1 MRAIHWV
8 RSRQE
13 ERELAWWLSLA
24 AYDMR
29 DRSLNNRIY
38 LLYLILFFTVWTFI
52 TLTLF
57 ASGGAIVLHLI
68 NPTDPVRAAA
78 FLEVLLMG
86 VWSVYS
92 FWQSFKR
99 SPIVFS
105 EQDGFLIGQTPV
117 SRRHVAIR
125 WFLMP
130 WLKSAVPFWLAAITL
145 GFSVAETN
153 MAGAINESRILEYAV
168 YGLRAWLAI
177 LPVHLALYS
186 LHWSVGISR
195 LQKDFERRWL
205 AWLVIPASVLFF
217 SFLLIFTFD
226 IAGSSLVPWINI
238 AEAVVY
244 PLRAGFAHSQI
255 SDWLFP
261 GGIFA
266 LFALGLMVWRSS
278 TFSLSRAA
286 EETRETELVQSAI
299 QYGFSSYAEQLQ
311 TQQRLGVKR
320 APSKLP
326 SAAGAGI
333 LIWKDILQSQRSF
346 RLSAIFVWLGM
357 LMVTVFFSFLPDIGS
372 RALAVAFL
380 IIQIEQVSVIRLR
393 DDLSRWSLVRQLPI
407 SPKKFLKFELSSA
420 YLLSVLICVI
430 GLVIGSIIFRT
441 SIDGLAVLIPGIAA
455 GAAGMAAFD
464 VLRRSRS
471 DLLNDGTAPALSAGG
486 IILGLII
493 AAVPLLIDALI
504 PGGVGLGM
512 AALLSLGLG
521 FMAFNLA
528 ARSFRNLGG
537 S

>member
-1 MRAIHWV
+1 MRAIHWI
-8 RSRQE
+8 RSWQE

-38 LLYLILFFTVWTFI
+38 LLYLILFFAVWIFI

-57 ASGGAIVLHLI
+57 ASGGAVILGLL
-68 NPTDPVRAAA
+68 NPIDPVRAAT
-78 FLEVLLMG
+78 FIEVLLIG

-92 FWQSFKR
+92 FVQSLKR
-99 SPIVFS
+99 SPVVFS
-105 EQDGFLIGQTPV
+105 DQDGFLIGQTPV
-117 SRRHVAIR
+117 SRRQVTIR

-130 WLKSAVPFWLAAITL
+130 WLKSAIPFWLTAITL

-153 MAGAINESRILEYAV
+153 MPGVINGSRILEYAG

-186 LHWSVGISR
+186 LQWAAGIGR
-195 LQKDFERRWL
+195 LQRDIERRWL
-205 AWLVIPASVLFF
+205 AWLVIPSAVLFF
-217 SFLLIFTFD
+217 SFLLIYTFNTTALFH
-226 IAGSSLVPWINI
+226 IPWNNI
-238 AEAVVY
+238 AELLIY
-244 PLRAGFAHSQI
+244 PLRASFAHSQI
-255 SDWLFP
+255 LGSLLS

-266 LFALGLMVWRSS
+266 ILSLGLMVWSS
-278 TFSLSRAA
+278 GRFSLSRAA
-286 EETRETELVQSAI
+286 EETRETEVIQSAI

-326 SAAGAGI
+326 SAAGAGT

-357 LMVTVFFSFLPDIGS
+357 LMVTLFFSFLPDIGS
-372 RALAVAFL
+372 RALAIAFL

-471 DLLNDGTAPALSAGG
+471 DLLNAGTAPALSAVG

-493 AAVPLLIDALI
+493 AALPLLINALL
-504 PGGVGLGM
+504 PGAIGLGM

-528 ARSFRNLGG
+528 ARSFHNLGG